1 MDTFTFDNKISALKE
16 LANLNIPELSELFN
30 LNTNPFYFESITKF
44 ENDIINRI
52 DFKQK
57 QKLIGKI
64 NPNQELKSGD
74 KIVQYWV
81 NETVESIET
90 KTFNWSYFSNPF
102 VINFKEITQIIFFDL
117 ELLKKKLFAHQSR
130 YFFVELKTNHLNLIL
145 LCFDKVLQESFYIC
159 FSEFK
164 LDLDE
169 YDLIQGVS
177 YFSKTI
183 GYKFNQEN
191 NIKFDDANNPDS
203 VLLISYLL
211 AVLKKSNLHQVL
223 ETIIS
228 GGETSEIGY
237 AIIKNWLWYNYI
249 IEFNKIKST

>member
-1 MDTFTFDNKISALKE
+1 M
-16 LANLNIPELSELFN
+16 
-30 LNTNPFYFESITKF
+30 
-44 ENDIINRI
+44 
-52 DFKQK
+52 
-57 QKLIGKI
+57 
-64 NPNQELKSGD
+64 
-74 KIVQYWV
+74 
-81 NETVESIET
+81 
-90 KTFNWSYFSNPF
+90 
-102 VINFKEITQIIFFDL
+102 
-117 ELLKKKLFAHQSR
+117 
-130 YFFVELKTNHLNLIL
+130 
-145 LCFDKVLQESFYIC
+145 CFDKVLQESFYIC

-177 YFSKTI
+177 YFSKAI

-211 AVLKKSNLHQVL
+211 AILTKSNLHQVL